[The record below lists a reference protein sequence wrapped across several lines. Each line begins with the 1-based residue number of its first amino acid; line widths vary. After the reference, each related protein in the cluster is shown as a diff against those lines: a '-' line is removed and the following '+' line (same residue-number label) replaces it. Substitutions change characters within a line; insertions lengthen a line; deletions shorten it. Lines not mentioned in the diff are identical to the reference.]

1 MSEETKEM
9 DELEEADKSTAKIN
23 KIEVGDDE
31 QGEPDHDKAVA
42 KASDNKTKG
51 KAESAKV
58 KAESKKVKEDDE
70 EEPESDEDEG
80 EEEEE
85 QTKKEAREVP
95 KLKSEILAGL
105 VDHLKGL
112 KKEDLSKIYGSQV
125 IGEEEGDDE
134 EEEDDEEEKEESKKV
149 KESIDQKIDE
159 LDVSGDVEALVQGE
173 ELSEEFKTKAATI
186 FETAIKS
193 KVRSELEKIQEEN
206 DKQME
211 ELAETSMKSM
221 VEKVDDYLGYVVEQ
235 WMSENELA
243 IERGLKGE
251 IAEDFISGLKGLFED
266 HYIDVPDE
274 KYDILEA
281 NLTKIEELEDKLNK
295 QMEENVQLRKAKG
308 ELVKESMIA
317 DIADGMT
324 DTETEKFQSLVDDV
338 EFSDE
343 DSYKEKLQTIKES
356 YFGDKEVKSQDETL
370 TEETKSEEDAP
381 KDIKPVIRF
390 KSKIDG
396 STVLKDLVQGD
407 VQIDNNTIEDFVILR
422 NDGSPTYNL
431 SASVDDHQMK
441 VTHIIRGDDHKIN
454 T

>member
-9 DELEEADKSTAKIN
+9 EELEEADKITAKIE
-23 KIEVGDDE
+23 KHPVGDDE
-31 QGEPDHDKAVA
+31 QGDPKMDNTKKASPPKAKKSDASGDTGKVA
-42 KASDNKTKG
+42 KSEET
-51 KAESAKV
+51 EV
-58 KAESKKVKEDDE
+58 E
-70 EEPESDEDEG
+70 EEV
-80 EEEEE
+80 EEIQEM
-85 QTKKEAREVP
+85 P
-95 KLKSEILAGL
+95 KLKSEILQGL
-105 VDHLKGL
+105 VDHMKGL
-112 KKEDLSKIYGSQV
+112 KKEDLAKMYGSHILEQDKDSD
-125 IGEEEGDDE
+125 DDE
-134 EEEDDEEEKEESKKV
+134 DEEDDDDKHDPDAEDAEESKKV
-149 KESIDQKIDE
+149 KESIDQKIED
-159 LDVSGDVEALVQGE
+159 LDVSQDVEALVDGE

-186 FETAIKS
+186 FESAIKS

-295 QMEENVQLRKAKG
+295 QMEENVQLRKQKG
-308 ELVKESMIA
+308 ELVKESMIF
-317 DIADGMT
+317 DVADGMT

-356 YFGDKEVKSQDETL
+356 YFGSGAVESQEMI
-370 TEETKSEEDAP
+370 TEEGSEEQPEEVSDTMAKYMTAIK
-381 KDIKPVIRF
+381 KDNSRDK
-390 KSKIDG
+390 K
-396 STVLKDLVQGD
+396 
-407 VQIDNNTIEDFVILR
+407 
-422 NDGSPTYNL
+422 
-431 SASVDDHQMK
+431 
-441 VTHIIRGDDHKIN
+441 
-454 T
+454 

>member
-9 DELEEADKSTAKIN
+9 EELEESEVTETEEVTEADKSTAKVT
-23 KIEVGDDE
+23 KHDGDD
-31 QGEPDHDKAVA
+31 
-42 KASDNKTKG
+42 
-51 KAESAKV
+51 SAKKNPDYAKDV
-58 KAESKKVKEDDE
+58 KKAKAESKDVKEDD
-70 EEPESDEDEG
+70 D
-80 EEEEE
+80 EEEEDSE
-85 QTKKEAREVP
+85 EEEQQTKKEAREVP

-134 EEEDDEEEKEESKKV
+134 DDEEEEDPEESKKV
-149 KESIDQKIDE
+149 KESIDQKIED
-159 LDVSGDVEALVQGE
+159 LDVSGDVEALVDGE

-206 DKQME
+206 DKQMK
-211 ELAETSMKSM
+211 ELAETSMTSM
-221 VEKVDDYLGYVVEQ
+221 VEKVDDYLNYVVEQ

-243 IERGLKGE
+243 IERGLKCE

-295 QMEENVQLRKAKG
+295 QMQENVQFKKAKG
-308 ELVKESMIA
+308 ELVKESLIA
-317 DIADGMT
+317 DFADGMT

-356 YFGDKEVKSQDETL
+356 YFGSGAVESQDEML
-370 TEETKSEEDAP
+370 TEEGSEEQPEEVSDTMAKYMTAIK
-381 KDIKPVIRF
+381 KDNSRAK
-390 KSKIDG
+390 K
-396 STVLKDLVQGD
+396 
-407 VQIDNNTIEDFVILR
+407 
-422 NDGSPTYNL
+422 
-431 SASVDDHQMK
+431 
-441 VTHIIRGDDHKIN
+441 
-454 T
+454 

>member
-9 DELEEADKSTAKIN
+9 EELEESEVTETEEVTEADKSTAKVT
-23 KIEVGDDE
+23 KHDGDD
-31 QGEPDHDKAVA
+31 
-42 KASDNKTKG
+42 
-51 KAESAKV
+51 SAKKNPDMAKDV
-58 KAESKKVKEDDE
+58 KKAKSESKVKEDDDE
-70 EEPESDEDEG
+70 EEEDS

-134 EEEDDEEEKEESKKV
+134 DEEEEDPEESKKV
-149 KESIDQKIDE
+149 KESIDQKIED
-159 LDVSGDVEALVQGE
+159 LDVSQDVEALVQGE
-173 ELSEEFKTKAATI
+173 EELSEEFKAKAATI

-206 DKQME
+206 DKQMK
-211 ELAETSMKSM
+211 ELAETSMTNM
-221 VEKVDDYLGYVVEQ
+221 VEKVDEYLNYVVEQ

-281 NLTKIEELEDKLNK
+281 NLTKIEELEEKLNK
-295 QMEENVQLRKAKG
+295 QMEENVQLKKAKG

-317 DIADGMT
+317 DVADGMT

-343 DSYKEKLQTIKES
+343 ESYKEKLQTIKES
-356 YFGDKEVKSQDETL
+356 YFGTGKVESEETEMITEEGSQETQEVTPSMAKYMSAIKKDET
-370 TEETKSEEDAP
+370 
-381 KDIKPVIRF
+381 R
-390 KSKIDG
+390 SK
-396 STVLKDLVQGD
+396 K
-407 VQIDNNTIEDFVILR
+407 
-422 NDGSPTYNL
+422 
-431 SASVDDHQMK
+431 
-441 VTHIIRGDDHKIN
+441 
-454 T
+454 

>member
-9 DELEEADKSTAKIN
+9 EEVVKSEEVEEEAVSEMKYMKSATKHD
-23 KIEVGDDE
+23 GDDAAKKN
-31 QGEPDHDKAVA
+31 PDMAKDVKKA
-42 KASDNKTKG
+42 KLNKEED
-51 KAESAKV
+51 ES
-58 KAESKKVKEDDE
+58 DE
-70 EEPESDEDEG
+70 EEEDS

-85 QTKKEAREVP
+85 QTKKEALELP

-112 KKEDLSKIYGSQV
+112 KKEDLAKIYGTQV
-125 IGEEEGDDE
+125 IGEEEGDDD
-134 EEEDDEEEKEESKKV
+134 EEDDEEEKEESKKV
-149 KESIDQKIDE
+149 KESIDQKIED
-159 LDVSGDVEALVQGE
+159 LDVSQDVEALVQGE
-173 ELSEEFKTKAATI
+173 DELSEDFKTKAATI

-206 DKQME
+206 DKQMK
-211 ELAETSMKSM
+211 ELAETSMTSM
-221 VEKVDDYLGYVVEQ
+221 VEKVDDYLNYVVEQ

-281 NLTKIEELEDKLNK
+281 NLTKIEELEEKLNK
-295 QMEENVQLRKAKG
+295 QMEENVQLKKAKG

-356 YFGDKEVKSQDETL
+356 YFGTGKVEAKETEVL
-370 TEETKSEEDAP
+370 TEEGSQETQEVSGSMAKYMSAIK
-381 KDIKPVIRF
+381 KDNSRAK
-390 KSKIDG
+390 K
-396 STVLKDLVQGD
+396 
-407 VQIDNNTIEDFVILR
+407 
-422 NDGSPTYNL
+422 
-431 SASVDDHQMK
+431 
-441 VTHIIRGDDHKIN
+441 
-454 T
+454 

>member
-9 DELEEADKSTAKIN
+9 EELEEASAETAKVR
-23 KIEVGDDE
+23 KVDHGDDE
-31 QGEPDHDKAVA
+31 QKDPNHDASVSQA
-42 KASDNKTKG
+42 KKNSAKK
-51 KAESAKV
+51 ESAKV

-70 EEPESDEDEG
+70 EEPKEPESDDDEG
-80 EEEEE
+80 EEEEEE

-112 KKEDLSKIYGSQV
+112 KKEDLTKLYGSQV

-134 EEEDDEEEKEESKKV
+134 EGDDEEEDPEESKKV
-149 KESIDQKIDE
+149 KESIDQKIED
-159 LDVSGDVEALVQGE
+159 LDVSKDVEALVEGE

-186 FETAIKS
+186 FESAIKS

-211 ELAETSMKSM
+211 EIAESSMTSM
-221 VEKVDDYLGYVVEQ
+221 VEKVDDYLNYVVEQ

-281 NLTKIEELEDKLNK
+281 NLTKIEELEEKLNK
-295 QMEENVQLRKAKG
+295 QMEENVQLKKAKG

-317 DIADGMT
+317 DVADGMT

-343 DSYKEKLQTIKES
+343 VSYKEKLQTIKES
-356 YFGDKEVKSQDETL
+356 YFGTGKVESKETEVI
-370 TEETKSEEDAP
+370 TEEGSQEEVQEVSGQMAKYMSAIK
-381 KDIKPVIRF
+381 KDHSRAQK
-390 KSKIDG
+390 
-396 STVLKDLVQGD
+396 
-407 VQIDNNTIEDFVILR
+407 
-422 NDGSPTYNL
+422 
-431 SASVDDHQMK
+431 
-441 VTHIIRGDDHKIN
+441 
-454 T
+454 

>member
-9 DELEEADKSTAKIN
+9 DELEEADKATAKVN
-23 KIEVGDDE
+23 KIDAGDDE
-31 QGEPDHDKAVA
+31 QKDPDMDKAVK

-58 KAESKKVKEDDE
+58 KAESKVKEDDDE
-70 EEPESDEDEG
+70 EEDEG
-80 EEEEE
+80 EEEDE
-85 QTKKEAREVP
+85 QKEALEVP

-112 KKEDLSKIYGSQV
+112 KKEDLSKIYGSQI

-134 EEEDDEEEKEESKKV
+134 EDEDEEEAEESKKV

-206 DKQME
+206 DKQMK
-211 ELAETSMKSM
+211 ELAETSMTSM
-221 VEKVDDYLGYVVEQ
+221 VEKVDEYLNYVVEQ

-281 NLTKIEELEDKLNK
+281 NLSKIEELEDKLNK
-295 QMEENVQLRKAKG
+295 QMEENVQLKKAKG
-308 ELVKESMIA
+308 ELVKESLIA
-317 DIADGMT
+317 NIADGMT

-343 DSYKEKLQTIKES
+343 DSYTEKLQTIKES
-356 YFGDKEVKSQDETL
+356 YFGTGKVEAKETETL
-370 TEETKSEEDAP
+370 TEEGSQEEVQEVSGSMAQYMSAIK
-381 KDIKPVIRF
+381 KDNSRAK
-390 KSKIDG
+390 K
-396 STVLKDLVQGD
+396 
-407 VQIDNNTIEDFVILR
+407 
-422 NDGSPTYNL
+422 
-431 SASVDDHQMK
+431 
-441 VTHIIRGDDHKIN
+441 
-454 T
+454 

>member
-9 DELEEADKSTAKIN
+9 EELEESEVTEAEEVTEADKSTAKVT
-23 KIEVGDDE
+23 KHEGDDNAKKN
-31 QGEPDHDKAVA
+31 PDMAKDVKKA
-42 KASDNKTKG
+42 KS
-51 KAESAKV
+51 ES
-58 KAESKKVKEDDE
+58 KVKEDDDE
-70 EEPESDEDEG
+70 EEDSDED

-85 QTKKEAREVP
+85 QVKKEALEIP

-125 IGEEEGDDE
+125 IGEQEGDDE
-134 EEEDDEEEKEESKKV
+134 DEEDPEESKKV
-149 KESIDQKIDE
+149 KESIDQKIED
-159 LDVSGDVEALVQGE
+159 LDVSQDVEALVDGE

-186 FETAIKS
+186 FESAIKS

-206 DKQME
+206 DKQMK
-211 ELAETSMKSM
+211 ELAETSMTSM
-221 VEKVDDYLGYVVEQ
+221 VEKVDDYLNYVVEQ
-235 WMSENELA
+235 WMSENELS

-281 NLTKIEELEDKLNK
+281 NLTKIEELEEKLNK
-295 QMEENVQLRKAKG
+295 QMEENVQLKKAKG

-317 DIADGMT
+317 DVADGMT

-343 DSYKEKLQTIKES
+343 ESYKEKLQTIKES
-356 YFGDKEVKSQDETL
+356 YFGTGKVESEETEMI
-370 TEETKSEEDAP
+370 TEEGSEETEEVSDTMA
-381 KDIKPVIRF
+381 KYMSAIK
-390 KSKIDG
+390 K
-396 STVLKDLVQGD
+396 
-407 VQIDNNTIEDFVILR
+407 DNNR
-422 NDGSPTYNL
+422 S
-431 SASVDDHQMK
+431 K
-441 VTHIIRGDDHKIN
+441 K
-454 T
+454 